1 MCVWEEASQG
11 GSVEKSN
18 FLLKTALMKRDRAG

>member
-1 MCVWEEASQG
+1 MCAWEEASQE